1 MKSPT
6 RVILIAVAAIVM
18 LWGSNTPVW
27 SAAGKPNVVIM
38 MVDNLGWGEIG
49 TYGGG
54 ILRGAETP
62 KLDTLAE
69 EGLKLLNF
77 NVEPQCTPSRSAF
90 MTGRHPIRSGTTKVV
105 WGMLYGMT
113 QWEVT
118 MAELFSDA
126 GYATGMFGKWHLG
139 NTPGRFPTDQGFD
152 EWYGV
157 PDSTDEVMYP
167 TSVHYDPS
175 ETKGSSIYEK
185 KEGGKLKALR
195 PYTVAERP
203 LIDTELT
210 KRTIDFMERKAKKG
224 EPFFAFVPFTLP
236 HLPVL
241 PHPDF
246 AGKTGNGNYADVLA
260 EIDHHAGEIID
271 ATKKLGIEDNTIVI
285 WTSDNGPEQI
295 EGAHGTAG
303 FWRGNYFTAL
313 EGSLRTSFL
322 VKWPGKI
329 PAGSI
334 SNEIVHISDLL
345 PTLATVA
352 GYEVPKDRMI
362 DGIDQIDFLLGK
374 QEKSNRDGF
383 PVFNGDDLYAYK
395 YRNYKM
401 HFIYLESM
409 FGAPQKL
416 NMPKMF
422 NLIQDPKELYPLD
435 KINPAEAWFMAPV
448 TKRIVEFKMS
458 LAKEP
463 PIRLGTPD
471 PYVPIK

>member
-1 MKSPT
+1 MKT
-6 RVILIAVAAIVM
+6 EMKVIFIAMLIVCAATI
-18 LWGSNTPVW
+18 SH
-27 SAAGKPNVVIM
+27 AAEKPNVVIM

-62 KLDTLAE
+62 RLDTLAE

-118 MAELFSDA
+118 MAELFKGA

-167 TSVHYDPS
+167 TSVHYDSS
-175 ETKGSSIYEK
+175 ETTMSSIYEK
-185 KEGGKLKALR
+185 KDGGQLKALKS
-195 PYTVAERP
+195 YTIADRP
-203 LIDTELT
+203 LIDTEIT
-210 KRTIDFMERKAKKG
+210 KRTIDFIKRKTKKG
-224 EPFFAFVPFTLP
+224 EPFFTFVPFTLP

-246 AGKTGNGNYADVLA
+246 AGKTGNGNYADVLV
-260 EIDHHAGEIID
+260 EIDTHAGNIMDTI
-271 ATKKLGIEDNTIVI
+271 KKLGIEDNTIVI

-322 VKWPGKI
+322 IKWPGKI
-329 PAGSI
+329 PDGSV

-345 PTLATVA
+345 PTLSSVA
-352 GYEVPKDRMI
+352 GYEIPKDRMI
-362 DGIDQIDFLLGK
+362 DGIDQIDHFLGK
-374 QEKSNRDGF
+374 QEKSNREGF
-383 PVFNGDDLYAYK
+383 PVFNGDELFAYK

-401 HFIYLESM
+401 HFIQLDSM
-409 FGAPQKL
+409 FAAPKKL
-416 NMPKMF
+416 NMPQMF

-435 KINPAEAWFMAPV
+435 KINVAEAWFMEPV
-448 TKRIVEFKMS
+448 LKRVVEFKKS
-458 LAKEP
+458 LAVEP

-471 PYVPIK
+471 PYVPQKR